1 MTSNFGETPQAGGHS
16 QKQLPCRS
24 SSRPPQPPKIRLSR
38 GRPVMPVVPH
48 RGALTL
54 AQESYNLPLHP
65 LRRLD
70 RFCPL
75 ELPWGG
81 PHWKPVSGI
90 YSVPHA
96 YLTEN
101 SNYGSLKPELV

>member
-16 QKQLPCRS
+16 QEQLPCPS

-38 GRPVMPVVPH
+38 GHPVMPVVPH

-54 AQESYNLPLHP
+54 ARESYNLPLHP

-70 RFCPL
+70 RLCPL

-96 YLTEN
+96 YRTEN
-101 SNYGSLKPELV
+101 SNYGSLKPALV